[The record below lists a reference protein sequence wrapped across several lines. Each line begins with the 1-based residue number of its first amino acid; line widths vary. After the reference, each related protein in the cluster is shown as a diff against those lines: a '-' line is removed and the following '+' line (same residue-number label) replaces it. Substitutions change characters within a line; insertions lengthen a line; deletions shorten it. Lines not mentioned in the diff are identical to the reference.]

1 MMTIFTMAFAAVMFS
16 GMVLC
21 MGMFLKHVVN
31 SIPEMTTH
39 IARPLPGVKSKLTD
53 HCTTHKTHESKHK
66 TAVAGGAF
74 GRGGGHGGIFPAV
87 WHIHPAP
94 NL

>member
-31 SIPEMTTH
+31 SIPEMTNMSH
-39 IARPLPGVKSKLTD
+39 SVSLGK
-53 HCTTHKTHESKHK
+53 
-66 TAVAGGAF
+66 
-74 GRGGGHGGIFPAV
+74 
-87 WHIHPAP
+87 
-94 NL
+94 